1 MDITSGNISFVPGCP
16 GTLMQELLRDQAEQ
30 VRKVIKFQTSFSQT
44 QHFMLCD
51 LPCKDLTTM
60 HTFITSISALQELS
74 VLSYEPD
81 GSALWP
87 AILHHASSLRSLS
100 IHTPPLVLRDPQ
112 TWTADTISTL
122 ASNLPNLTHV
132 EMDIPLS
139 ESESF
144 LASLSPGRI
153 ATSSSSPNSYSTP
166 AIDAVLNHLPHL
178 ESVQITIP
186 LRNEASSFSDEQ
198 IWDIYGCK
206 YFPPPQRGVCENMAA
221 ALLERFPTGTI
232 KKLKLRLTRRIWD
245 DRAQFYTYAHSTEA
259 VREEVAD
266 GKVAVEAEKT
276 WGEYLP
282 NWPGRIDARLWSR
295 LLDEYRNENGT
306 LY

>member
-1 MDITSGNISFVPGCP
+1 PFPKMDISSGNVDFGPACP
-16 GTLMQELLRDQAEQ
+16 GTLMQELLRDQAKQ
-30 VRKVIKFQTSFSQT
+30 VRKFTKFQTSFSQT
-44 QHFMLCD
+44 HHFMLCD

-100 IHTPPLVLRDPQ
+100 IHTPPLVLRDPH

-122 ASNLPNLTHV
+122 ASNLPNLKHL
-132 EMDIPLS
+132 EMDISLS
-139 ESESF
+139 EAESF
-144 LASLSPGRI
+144 LASLSLARRM
-153 ATSSSSPNSYSTP
+153 ATL
-166 AIDAVLNHLPHL
+166 LNHLPHL

-186 LRNEASSFSDEQ
+186 LRDEASSFSDEQ

-221 ALLERFPTGTI
+221 ALLERFPAGTI

-245 DRAQFYTYAHSTEA
+245 DRAQFYTYAHCTEA

-295 LLDEYRNENGT
+295 LLDEYRNENRT